1 MKKLLIFLAVLTWT
15 SLTLNAQQGEIIY
28 IDFEPD
34 SLVELKQYDLYP
46 ESKMMIDF
54 DYDGHPDIRIT
65 SYVYSAGGWFDMIC
79 YEPEWEL
86 HEFRPCDTLTP
97 MNEPEHY
104 WSTRIAWMWD
114 YCNGI
119 DTISDKFA
127 VRHKVG
133 DAYYYGW
140 FRVYI
145 TRCPPS
151 PYPWVALDKMAY
163 CTDPNYPLVW
173 GQTEIPPQPAI
184 IYTDYDPDSCITDQ
198 YTRLWVD
205 FDDDGNGDICLKM
218 DYTSTGYWPE
228 IISSDDWEITWLD
241 DDDTDTIPNIDHWGH
256 SYLWLDDEDQSRFA
270 ARKQIETDK
279 YVFAWFEAYNYV
291 TFNPFVCHVCF
302 DKYAF
307 CTIPNY
313 PLEWGQTTISQS
325 VEEETVENLI
335 SVYPNPANTVLV
347 VETQCFASQPT
358 TTEYH
363 IINMM
368 GQTILSGSIIAETQQ
383 INIECL
389 PAGLY
394 FISVGNMTQKFVVK

>member
-1 MKKLLIFLAVLTWT
+1 MKKLLSIMAVLFMAII
-15 SLTLNAQQGEIIY
+15 NIKAQEGSILY
-28 IDFEPD
+28 TDFEPD
-34 SLVELKQYDLYP
+34 TCFTFHSDYDTLKFDLDQDGKGDIVMFAYWHSAVGYIAVITTPASDWQWSWTYASQFTPLTDTTLLNGNLRWQYSGGDLAMYP
-46 ESKMMIDF
+46 EF
-54 DYDGHPDIRIT
+54 THFAFRHYTEDGYH
-65 SYVYSAGGWFDMIC
+65 
-79 YEPEWEL
+79 
-86 HEFRPCDTLTP
+86 
-97 MNEPEHY
+97 
-104 WSTRIAWMWD
+104 
-114 YCNGI
+114 
-119 DTISDKFA
+119 
-127 VRHKVG
+127 
-133 DAYYYGW
+133 YGW
-140 FRVYI
+140 GRIYVESLARV
-145 TRCPPS
+145 C
-151 PYPWVALDKMAY
+151 VDELAY
-163 CTDPNYPLVW
+163 CTIPDYPLQW

-184 IYTDYDPDSCITDQ
+184 IYTDYEPDSCITDQ

-313 PLEWGQTTISQS
+313 PLQWGQTTIPQG

-363 IINMM
+363 IINTM
-368 GQTILSGSIIAETQQ
+368 GQTILSGRVTAETQQ
-383 INIECL
+383 IDVESL
-389 PAGLY
+389 PAGMY
-394 FISVGNMTQKFVVK
+394 FISVSGQTVKFVVK

>member
-173 GQTEIPPQPAI
+173 GQT
-184 IYTDYDPDSCITDQ
+184 
-198 YTRLWVD
+198 
-205 FDDDGNGDICLKM
+205 
-218 DYTSTGYWPE
+218 
-228 IISSDDWEITWLD
+228 
-241 DDDTDTIPNIDHWGH
+241 
-256 SYLWLDDEDQSRFA
+256 
-270 ARKQIETDK
+270 
-279 YVFAWFEAYNYV
+279 
-291 TFNPFVCHVCF
+291 
-302 DKYAF
+302 
-307 CTIPNY
+307 
-313 PLEWGQTTISQS
+313 TISQS

-335 SVYPNPANTVLV
+335 SVYPNPANGTLF
-347 VETQCFASQPT
+347 VETFPETSPNETVTSFETFQETSLHT
-358 TTEYH
+358 YR

-368 GQTILSGSIIAETQQ
+368 GQTILSGHITAETQR
-383 INIECL
+383 INIESL
-389 PAGLY
+389 PAGMY
-394 FISVGNMTQKFVVK
+394 FISLGDMTQKFIVK